1 MVQPQNFFFFLIF
14 PVVLRGTAAPV
25 PFQWLVN
32 RDVSTGAPFSNG
44 TIIPIL
50 TSSLLV
56 PVPIHSRGFMRS
68 LDEAKRIVSIRARPV
83 LLPNIIERSSPKKIQ
98 YISFFL
104 DEKALS
110 ILLFFRQFL
119 SSPFVRQSPALCFVG
134 QYFGFVVSDKT
145 KFGTLANSVR
155 ALRALSLF
163 FHSIIIKFMGDF
175 SYLESF
181 RGVLRFFL
189 LRTFFLS
196 FYHRRRDRLASY
208 KFSFFVFHKQRRR
221 KLIISSL
228 RRNNLNWSRC
238 FLVRTLPSRLMTVG
252 RDFRKAPVNMKISHG
267 GVCIFIMGAISPNA
281 KKIQFTGK
289 TPLGSELHMGK
300 VRSTLRGID
309 RLHGPTFHSIC
320 GNLIIYKPS
329 LKNPSM
335 FEHDG
340 SRPPALLQSRPTEG
354 AKLSTNGRGF
364 SSLPTGEGNFF
375 GPKGGRRP
383 EMAGRFPHTS
393 LPLRKKGFTVLEHNS
408 FSHWLTMFPEKRFY
422 FSNQETSTT
431 KVAIHTNLFTD
442 LYALIG
448 IGSFETGWYTTVIK
462 PPFIFRIRIGFI
474 MASLGGLLS
483 PFRKLTFYRLD
494 WNQ

>member
-1 MVQPQNFFFFLIF
+1 MVQPQNFSFFPISS
-14 PVVLRGTAAPV
+14 VVLRGTAAPIL
-25 PFQWLVN
+25 FQWLVS

-44 TIIPIL
+44 TIIPIS
-50 TSSLLV
+50 TSLLLV
-56 PVPIHSRGFMRS
+56 SVLIHSRGFMRS

-83 LLPNIIERSSPKKIQ
+83 LLPNIIERSSPKKMQ

-110 ILLFFRQFL
+110 ILPFFRQFL
-119 SSPFVRQSPALCFVG
+119 SPFFVGQSPALCFVG
-134 QYFGFVVSDKT
+134 QYFGFVVSDKE

-155 ALRALSLF
+155 ALRALLLF
-163 FHSIIIKFMGDF
+163 LHPIIIKFMGDF

-181 RGVLRFFL
+181 CGVLCSFL

-196 FYHRRRDRLASY
+196 LRHRRNRLAGHT
-208 KFSFFVFHKQRRR
+208 FSFFVFHKQRRR
-221 KLIISSL
+221 KLIISSVG
-228 RRNNLNWSRC
+228 RNNLNWSRC
-238 FLVRTLPSRLMTVG
+238 FLVRALPSRLMTVG
-252 RDFRKAPVNMKISHG
+252 RNFRKAPVNMKISHG
-267 GVCIFIMGAISPNA
+267 GVCIFIMGAILSNA

-289 TPLGSELHMGK
+289 TPLGSELRIGK

-309 RLHGPTFHSIC
+309 QLHGPTFHSIC

-329 LKNPSM
+329 PKNPLM

-340 SRPPALLQSRPTEG
+340 SRPALLQSRPTEG

-364 SSLPTGEGNFF
+364 SSLPTGGGNFLSS
-375 GPKGGRRP
+375 KGRRP

-448 IGSFETGWYTTVIK
+448 TGSFETGRYTTVIK
-462 PPFIFRIRIGFI
+462 LPSIFRIWIGFI

-483 PFRKLTFYRLD
+483 LFRKLTFYRLD
-494 WNQ
+494 WN

>member
-1 MVQPQNFFFFLIF
+1 MVQPQNFSFFLIF
-14 PVVLRGTAAPV
+14 SVVLCGTAAPIL
-25 PFQWLVN
+25 FQWLVS

-44 TIIPIL
+44 TIIPIS
-50 TSSLLV
+50 TSLLLV
-56 PVPIHSRGFMRS
+56 SVLIHSRGFMRS
-68 LDEAKRIVSIRARPV
+68 LDEAKRIVSIIRARPV
-83 LLPNIIERSSPKKIQ
+83 LLPNMIEKSSPKKIQ

-110 ILLFFRQFL
+110 ILSSFRQFL
-119 SSPFVRQSPALCFVG
+119 PPPFVRQSPALCFVG

-145 KFGTLANSVR
+145 KFGTLADSVR
-155 ALRALSLF
+155 ALRALLLF
-163 FHSIIIKFMGDF
+163 FHPIIIKFMGDF

-181 RGVLRFFL
+181 CGVLRFL
-189 LRTFFLS
+189 SPRTFFLS
-196 FYHRRRDRLASY
+196 FHHRRDRLARH

-238 FLVRTLPSRLMTVG
+238 FLVRALPSRLMTVG
-252 RDFRKAPVNMKISHG
+252 RDFQKAPVNMKISHG
-267 GVCIFIMGAISPNA
+267 GVCIFIMGVIPSNA

-289 TPLGSELHMGK
+289 TPLGSELHIGK

-309 RLHGPTFHSIC
+309 QLHGPTFHSIC

-329 LKNPSM
+329 PKNPLM

-340 SRPPALLQSRPTEG
+340 SRPALLRSRPTEG

-364 SSLPTGEGNFF
+364 SSLPTGGGNFL
-375 GPKGGRRP
+375 GPKGRRP
-383 EMAGRFPHTS
+383 E
-393 LPLRKKGFTVLEHNS
+393 TVLERNS

-431 KVAIHTNLFTD
+431 KVAIHTNPFTD
-442 LYALIG
+442 PYALIG
-448 IGSFETGWYTTVIK
+448 TGSFETGWYTTVIK
-462 PPFIFRIRIGFI
+462 LPFIFCIWIGFI

-483 PFRKLTFYRLD
+483 LFRKLTFYRLD
-494 WNQ
+494 RN